1 MLIKCPNSTN
11 LSWKISGCMT
21 ANYFFEHSKFGKR
34 LLCYISILLFSLSF
48 VYGFILLL
56 ITREVIQHK
65 MVWCSLKLMKL
76 PGRGRRISREHT
88 RYVRLMYVPFKLCVH
103 VHVMRTKC
111 SECYRVRAPCFKNPE
126 VGQKFVVA
134 VAVVAVVPSIPVK

>member
-1 MLIKCPNSTN
+1 
-11 LSWKISGCMT
+11 
-21 ANYFFEHSKFGKR
+21 
-34 LLCYISILLFSLSF
+34 
-48 VYGFILLL
+48 
-56 ITREVIQHK
+56 
-65 MVWCSLKLMKL
+65 MKL